1 LTKRLGSRK
10 LTLMVKTFG
19 QRIRELRDAADLSLR
34 ECAAKLDISPAFLSD
49 IELGRRHPSEKVLAG
64 IAKLLGTSPEDLSQY
79 DTRPPVD
86 ELRRRAAEDPV
97 FGLAL
102 RSLANGN
109 VSAKEVMDLQ
119 KRKRDKDG
127 KR

>member
-1 LTKRLGSRK
+1 MV
-10 LTLMVKTFG
+10 TLG

-34 ECAAKLDISPAFLSD
+34 ECAGKLDISPAFLSD
-49 IELGRRHPSEKVLAG
+49 IELGRRHPSEKVLAS
-64 IAKLLGTSPEDLSQY
+64 IAKVLGTSPEELRAH

-102 RSLANGN
+102 RSLANGK
-109 VSAKEVMDLQ
+109 VSAKDVLELQ
-119 KRKRDKDG
+119 KRKTRKDQ
-127 KR
+127 KP